1 MQQFLGHR
9 ANASHLAFTFSESC
23 APRRQTFSRSQRK
36 KRSATGGIPARMTF
50 LPRRMAF
57 VRKQDL
63 SRRSYTHSNP
73 WDLFSRRDLTKT
85 SSVNI
90 GPRHRA
96 RVPVM
101 QYACTCIFGEAVQG
115 SRAVFEMK
123 SEAGCRPPRW
133 RWRSEFLKSLVDS
146 SVPSAFDRAS
156 PRAVILKKLPS
167 ALIVQRPA

>member
-1 MQQFLGHR
+1 MHR
-9 ANASHLAFTFSESC
+9 VSLRRTNASHLAFTFSESY
-23 APRRQTFSRSQRK
+23 APRCQTFSRSQRK
-36 KRSATGGIPARMTF
+36 KRSATGGMTF
-50 LPRRMAF
+50 LSRRMAF
-57 VRKQDL
+57 VRKRDL

-101 QYACTCIFGEAVQG
+101 QYACTCIFGEG
-115 SRAVFEMK
+115 PFKGRALFLK
-123 SEAGCRPPRW
+123 WNPKLDCRPPRW

-146 SVPSAFDRAS
+146 RCLRSCIAAS
-156 PRAVILKKLPS
+156 S
-167 ALIVQRPA
+167 DT